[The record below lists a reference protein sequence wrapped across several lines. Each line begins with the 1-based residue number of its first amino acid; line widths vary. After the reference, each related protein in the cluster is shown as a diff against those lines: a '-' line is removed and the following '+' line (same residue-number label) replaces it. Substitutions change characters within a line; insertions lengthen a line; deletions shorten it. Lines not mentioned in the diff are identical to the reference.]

1 MNKVKLNKNNLRVF
15 NKNGYILFKNL
26 ISKKD
31 LKIISNRLKNISKK
45 QEDGRGLSEP
55 GTKKSLIHS
64 IHKDRVL
71 EKTIQK
77 KIWFN
82 EISCNLLKC
91 KTIFTWNAKSN
102 LKNKWTGSVEYYH
115 QDYIYW
121 KGLGFKSSNMLN
133 CMIFVDDHSHY
144 NAGLWVFPGTHK
156 KMYKHEKFLNINSLQ
171 KYFVSPKNLS
181 KINKKH
187 PATPIE
193 AKAGSCLFFHS
204 KLIHGSSHN
213 ISPLDRKILLYDI
226 SSLKDYKSAKKD
238 KIQSFNRQTRIKY
251 EIKQLKKRIQLLKR

>member
-1 MNKVKLNKNNLRVF
+1 MKVNGSSANFFK
-15 NKNGYILFKNL
+15 KNGYILFKNL
-26 ISKKD
+26 LNKKELKSISK
-31 LKIISNRLKNISKK
+31 RLEFLSKSQK
-45 QEDGRGLSEP
+45 DGRGLSEP
-55 GTKKSLIHS
+55 GTDKSLIHS
-64 IHKDRVL
+64 LHKDQYL
-71 EKTIQK
+71 KNLIENKD
-77 KIWFN
+77 WFN
-82 EISCNLLKC
+82 KISCNLLNC

-102 LKNKWTGSVEYYH
+102 LKHKWIGSVEYYH

-133 CMIFVDDHSHY
+133 CMIFVDDHSHL

-171 KYFVSPKNLS
+171 KYFVPPKILT
-181 KINKKH
+181 KVNKKY
-187 PATPIE
+187 PAISIK

-238 KIQSFNRQTRIKY
+238 KIQSFNRKSRKKF
-251 EIKQLKKRIQLLKR
+251 ELRELEKRIHLLR

>member
-1 MNKVKLNKNNLRVF
+1 MKVNGSSANFFK
-15 NKNGYILFKNL
+15 KNGYILFNNL
-26 ISKKD
+26 LNKKELKSISK
-31 LKIISNRLKNISKK
+31 RLEFLSKSQK
-45 QEDGRGLSEP
+45 DGRGLSEP
-55 GTKKSLIHS
+55 GTDKSLIHS
-64 IHKDRVL
+64 LHKDQYL
-71 EKTIQK
+71 KNLIENKD
-77 KIWFN
+77 WFN
-82 EISCNLLKC
+82 KISCNLLNC

-102 LKNKWTGSVEYYH
+102 LKHKWIGSVEYYH

-133 CMIFVDDHSHY
+133 CMIFVDDHSHL

-171 KYFVSPKNLS
+171 KYFVPPKILT
-181 KINKKH
+181 KVNKKY
-187 PATPIE
+187 PAISIK

-238 KIQSFNRQTRIKY
+238 KIQSFNRKSRKKF
-251 EIKQLKKRIQLLKR
+251 ELRELEKRIHLLK